1 MSRTHPFDLGTEDT
15 MFFQGF
21 PHQRVMSSL
30 LKDREKV
37 SLLGCKMG
45 FQFALE
51 ESDELRHQHI
61 RIGLTAPLCTLR
73 PYQSGMV
80 FARQS
85 DE

>member
-1 MSRTHPFDLGTEDT
+1 MSRAHPFDLGTEGA
-15 MFFQGF
+15 MIFQGF

-45 FQFALE
+45 FQLALE
-51 ESDELRHQHI
+51 ESDELLHQHI
-61 RIGLTAPLCTLR
+61 RIGLTAPLYALC

-80 FARQS
+80 FPGQS